1 MRSQKVILP
10 IITAVLALALPPV
23 AAASPNVITDWDEKA
38 AATIQGNVPSAPRLG
53 PTGATRIMA
62 VMHIAMF
69 EAVNTVDG
77 KYEPYRGAA
86 KSDPNCSQQAAAATA
101 AATVLIKM
109 HPESAAKTQQE
120 LDAYLANIPK
130 GEAKDRGVKL
140 GEETANRV
148 VALRGD
154 DGNDKV
160 YAYRPRTQP
169 GVYVQTMPTVS
180 WEHSTMQPFV
190 LTSPSQF
197 RPGPPPD
204 LKGEQWAKD
213 YNEIKDLG
221 GTKSTTRTPRQS
233 EDAKFWLSAGP
244 TMYAPFP
251 RQVVIGK
258 DMSVVESARFMSIIS
273 MAMMDAA
280 IAIFDAKYAYE
291 FWRPITAIRNGDNDD
306 NPATER
312 VANWEPFGVVT
323 PPHPEYPCAHCV
335 ISGAVA
341 GSIETLLGT
350 SEIPEVTL
358 TSPSAPGVTHKFTN
372 IRALNDEIAGARIY
386 AGFHYRNSTVVGSD
400 LGKKVGTYV
409 AQNSMQPLKL
419 VTK

>member
-1 MRSQKVILP
+1 MSRLGILLTSTVIALTP
-10 IITAVLALALPPV
+10 LAAI
-23 AAASPNVITDWDEKA
+23 AAPNVITDWDQKGV
-38 AATIQGNVPSAPRLG
+38 ATVQGDVPSAPRIG
-53 PTGATRIMA
+53 PVGATRIMA

-69 EAVNTVDG
+69 EAVNAVDG
-77 KYEPYRGAA
+77 KYEPYKGQANP
-86 KSDPNCSQQAAAATA
+86 DPGCSQQAAAATA
-101 AATVLIKM
+101 AAKVLIKM

-120 LDAYLANIPK
+120 LDAYLAAIPA
-130 GEAKDRGVKL
+130 GEAKDRGIKL
-140 GEETANRV
+140 GEKTAARAI
-148 VALRGD
+148 ALRVN

-190 LTSPSQF
+190 LTGPSQF

-221 GTKSTTRTPRQS
+221 GKNSTTRTARQS

-244 TMYAPFP
+244 TMYSPFP
-251 RQVVIGK
+251 RQIVIAK
-258 DMSVVESARFMSIIS
+258 DMSVVESARFMSVVT

-280 IAIFDAKYAYE
+280 IAIFDAKYTYE
-291 FWRPITAIRNGDNDD
+291 FWRPVTAIRNGDIDD

-312 VANWEPFGVVT
+312 VADWEPFGVVT
-323 PPHPEYPCAHCV
+323 PMHPEYPCAHCV

-341 GSIETLLGT
+341 GSVETLLGT
-350 SEIPEVTL
+350 SDIPEVTL

-372 IRALNDEIAGARIY
+372 IHALNNEIAGARIY
-386 AGFHYRNSTVVGSD
+386 AGFHYRYSTVVGSD
-400 LGKKVGTYV
+400 LGNKVGTYV
-409 AQNSMQPLKL
+409 AQNACNR
-419 VTK
+419 

>member
-1 MRSQKVILP
+1 
-10 IITAVLALALPPV
+10 
-23 AAASPNVITDWDEKA
+23 
-38 AATIQGNVPSAPRLG
+38 
-53 PTGATRIMA
+53 MA

-69 EAVNTVDG
+69 EAVNAVDA
-77 KYEPYRGAA
+77 KFEPYKGQANP
-86 KSDPNCSQQAAAATA
+86 DPGCSQQAAAATA
-101 AATVLIKM
+101 AARVLIKM

-120 LDAYLANIPK
+120 LDAYLAAVPA
-130 GEAKDRGVKL
+130 GEAKDRGIKL
-140 GEETANRV
+140 GETTAARTI
-148 VALRGD
+148 ALRVD

-190 LTSPSQF
+190 LTGPAQF

-221 GTKSTTRTPRQS
+221 GKNSTTRTARQS
-233 EDAKFWLSAGP
+233 KDAKFWLSAGP
-244 TMYAPFP
+244 TMYSPFP
-251 RQVVIGK
+251 WQVVIAK
-258 DMSVVESARFMSIIS
+258 DMSVVESARFMTVVT

-280 IAIFDAKYAYE
+280 IAIFDAKYTYE
-291 FWRPITAIRNGDNDD
+291 FWRPVTAIRNGDIDD

-312 VANWEPFGVVT
+312 VAPFGVVT
-323 PPHPEYPCAHCV
+323 PMHPEYPCAHCV

-350 SEIPEVTL
+350 SDIPEVTL

-372 IRALNDEIAGARIY
+372 VRALNNEIAGARIY
-386 AGFHYRNSTVVGSD
+386 AGFHYRYSTVVGSD
-400 LGKKVGTYV
+400 LGIKVGTYV
-409 AQNSMQPLKL
+409 AQNSMQPLK
-419 VTK
+419 VATK

>member
-1 MRSQKVILP
+1 MSRLGILLTSTVIALTP
-10 IITAVLALALPPV
+10 LAATAA
-23 AAASPNVITDWDEKA
+23 PNVITDWDQKGV
-38 AATIQGNVPSAPRLG
+38 ATVQGDVPSAPRIG
-53 PTGATRIMA
+53 PVGATRIMA

-69 EAVNTVDG
+69 EAVNAVDG
-77 KYEPYRGAA
+77 KYEPYKGQANP
-86 KSDPNCSQQAAAATA
+86 DPGCSQQAAAATA
-101 AATVLIKM
+101 AARVLIKM
-109 HPESAAKTQQE
+109 HPESTAKTQQE
-120 LDAYLANIPK
+120 LDAYLAAIPA
-130 GEAKDRGVKL
+130 GEAKDRGIKL
-140 GEETANRV
+140 GENNAARV
-148 VALRGD
+148 IALRVD

-190 LTSPSQF
+190 LTGPSQF

-221 GTKSTTRTPRQS
+221 GKNSTTRTARQS
-233 EDAKFWLSAGP
+233 EDAKFWLAAGP
-244 TMYAPFP
+244 TMYSPFP
-251 RQVVIGK
+251 RQVVIAK
-258 DMSVVESARFMSIIS
+258 DMSVVESARFMTVVT

-280 IAIFDAKYAYE
+280 IAIFDAKYTYE
-291 FWRPITAIRNGDNDD
+291 FWRPVTAIRNGDIDD

-312 VANWEPFGVVT
+312 VADWEPFGVVT
-323 PPHPEYPCAHCV
+323 PMHPEYPCAHCV

-350 SEIPEVTL
+350 SDIPEVTL

-372 IRALNDEIAGARIY
+372 VRALNNEIAGARIY
-386 AGFHYRNSTVVGSD
+386 AGFHYRYSTVVGSD
-400 LGKKVGTYV
+400 LGIKVGTYV
-409 AQNSMQPLKL
+409 AQNSMQPLK
-419 VTK
+419 VAAK

>member
-1 MRSQKVILP
+1 MSRLGILLTST
-10 IITAVLALALPPV
+10 ILALTPLAAV
-23 AAASPNVITDWDEKA
+23 AAPNVITDWDEKA
-38 AATIQGNVPSAPRLG
+38 AATIQGNLPAAPRVG

-69 EAVNTVDG
+69 EAVNAVDG
-77 KYEPYRGAA
+77 KYEPYKGPA
-86 KSDPNCSQQAAAATA
+86 KPDPGCSQQAAAATA
-101 AATVLIKM
+101 AAKVLIKM

-130 GEAKDRGVKL
+130 GEAKDRGITL
-140 GEETANRV
+140 GEETATRV
-148 VALRGD
+148 IALRVD
-154 DGNDKV
+154 DGADRV

-180 WEHSTMQPFV
+180 WEYSTMPPFV

-197 RPGPPPD
+197 RPGPPLD
-204 LKGEQWAKD
+204 LKSEQWAKD

-221 GTKSTTRTPRQS
+221 GKSSTTRTPRQS
-233 EDAKFWLSAGP
+233 EDAKFWLAAGP
-244 TMYAPFP
+244 TMYSPFP
-251 RQVVIGK
+251 RQVVIAK
-258 DMSVVESARFMSIIS
+258 DMSVVESARFMSVVT

-280 IAIFDAKYAYE
+280 IAIFDAKYTYE
-291 FWRPITAIRNGDNDD
+291 FWRPITAIRNGDIDD

-312 VANWEPFGVVT
+312 VADWEPFGVVT
-323 PPHPEYPCAHCV
+323 PMHPEYPCAHCV

-350 SEIPEVTL
+350 SDIPEVTL

-372 IRALNDEIAGARIY
+372 VRALNAEIAGARIY
-386 AGFHYRNSTVVGSD
+386 AGFHYRYSTVVGSD
-400 LGKKVGTYV
+400 LGIKVGTYV
-409 AQNSMQPLKL
+409 AQNSIQPLK
-419 VTK
+419 VVAK